1 MFNHLLKNNKLA
13 YLSFLITSAISLN
26 TASNEPILVSNINN
40 TGIERFGVELSDQY
54 IVFNEFDQGGVLNR
68 FSRNL
73 NNPDPLITL
82 RTGLS
87 SIEDTFV
94 FDFDDSLILSIDEAN
109 GGLSR
114 SSFDGQS
121 ISLLSA
127 PNNETPI
134 SFSGLLSDTDFEV
147 FLTSDR
153 NLYSI
158 KNNDMGSAI
167 LLSSGYE
174 VDRFRVTRDRQ
185 TVLFSAEIFPNNQI
199 IFSIPIDG
207 SSEATQIHVLPENSD
222 VDGTM
227 IVSIDSSRVI
237 YIVETFL
244 ENSVES
250 LQLYST
256 PIDGSSPPSAL
267 GDSVTGTASDID
279 FELSDDGTFVAF
291 LLEESVFGSFGALD
305 RLFTAPIDGS
315 ASITT
320 IATFQNIIN
329 FDITNDSQTILYS
342 EEDRNQD
349 GFFVSRLFSAPF
361 DDSAPHVSIVP
372 SNNAE
377 FSIGSRDFQASDNS
391 EFVFYSAWNLSTFE
405 TKLFRSN
412 ADGSGNSIQVSA
424 NSPIVS
430 NSEVQQFEVDSI
442 NSRIIYSTGNS
453 GGFSNELFSVNF
465 DGTGF
470 STLASA
476 NALIDEIDLSRSRN
490 FVSYTTSSLPGD
502 FQQSALYVLDIS
514 IPSEELCFPIKAQNG
529 NFVTI
534 CF

>member
-13 YLSFLITSAISLN
+13 YLCFLITSAISLN

-54 IVFNEFDQGGVLNR
+54 IVFNEFDQDGVLNR

-121 ISLLSA
+121 ITQLPA

-134 SFSGLLSDTDFEV
+134 TFSGLLSDTDFEV
-147 FLTSDR
+147 FVTSDR

-158 KNNDMGSAI
+158 KNNDMSSAI
-167 LLSSGYE
+167 LLSSGLE
-174 VDRFRVTRDRQ
+174 VDRFRVTSDRQ
-185 TVLFSAEIFPNNQI
+185 TVLFSAEIFPNSQA
-199 IFSIPIDG
+199 IFSIPIDA
-207 SSEATQIHVLPENSD
+207 SSEATEIHALPENSD
-222 VDGTM
+222 VDGL
-227 IVSIDSSRVI
+227 IISSIDSSRII
-237 YIVETFL
+237 YIVETFFD
-244 ENSVES
+244 NNVET

-256 PIDGSSPPSAL
+256 PIDGSSPPSTL
-267 GDSVTGTASDID
+267 GEPITGTSSDID
-279 FELSDDGTFVAF
+279 FELSDNGEFVAF
-291 LLEESVFGSFGALD
+291 LLEESVFNSFGTVD

-315 ASITT
+315 ASPIA
-320 IATFQNIIN
+320 IATFDNIVD
-329 FDITNDSQTILYS
+329 FDITNNSQTLLYS
-342 EEDRNQD
+342 ESLNQD
-349 GFFVSRLFSAPF
+349 GIFTTRLFSAPF
-361 DDSAPHVSIVP
+361 DDSAPHVNIVP
-372 SNNAE
+372 NNNAE

-391 EFVFYSAWNLSTFE
+391 EFVFYSALNLSTFE

-442 NSRIIYSTGNS
+442 NSRVIYSTGNS

-470 STLASA
+470 STLASV
-476 NALIDEIDLSRSRN
+476 NALVDEIDLSRSRN
-490 FVSYTTSSLPGD
+490 FVSYTTSSLPGS
-502 FQQSALYVLDIS
+502 FQQPALFVLDIS

-529 NFVTI
+529 NLVTI
-534 CF
+534 CL